1 MTEEQATAKDTVEEI
16 AEQDGPRPMLSEYFT
31 QALMHDLV
39 QAHEA
44 GQEVNGKF
52 LKAEV
57 VMEVQSDGKMLKV
70 VHQEVSEVVKNEP
83 KADDNE

>member
-1 MTEEQATAKDTVEEI
+1 MTEKTKVAGENEPK
-16 AEQDGPRPMLSEYFT
+16 PMLSEYFT

-39 QAHEA
+39 KSHEA

-52 LKAEV
+52 LKAEI

-70 VHQEVSEVVKNEP
+70 VHQDISEVVKNEP